1 MYRVENVGLWCAA
14 AIHHLGEGVSRE
26 MAEPDESTT
35 RGVGWQLH
43 PHIRQ
48 RPAHQPHDWPR
59 ATGRELGTAFYEG
72 TQGGN
77 VLR

>member
-1 MYRVENVGLWCAA
+1 MHRVENIGLWCAA
-14 AIHHLGEGVSRE
+14 AIHHLGQGVSRE
-26 MAEPDESTT
+26 MAEPDVPTT
-35 RGVGWQLH
+35 RGVGRQPH
-43 PHIRQ
+43 PHVGQ

-59 ATGRELGTAFYEG
+59 ATGIEGGTAFDEG